1 MCILPGKDVMD
12 TKQIEYILK
21 IAEEN
26 NITKAADKLYITQ
39 SALNQQ
45 LLKLE
50 KELGTPLFHRSR
62 TNWRPTEAGKVYL
75 RNARQILRLKK
86 DTYNQINDIAATKRG
101 RLSIGFTPGRGINMF
116 TSIYPAFRQTYPD
129 IVVEPVEKNV
139 YELQQMIEDDNL
151 DIAFLTL
158 RQEDHTN
165 DEYILLVEEEILL
178 AIPAGHPLGA
188 HAAPKG
194 EPLAVMDIKNLRYE
208 PFVLLEK
215 DSTMRALAN
224 DIFKRAGFAPNILFE
239 THNNNTIIY
248 MVQTNLCCG
257 LVPSYYMRETNDI
270 AFFHMPD
277 HPSWHVAASYK
288 RNSYLSKPARLFIQ
302 MVKEHWNNNPFD
314 RPNRI
319 HLADIDLPVR

>member
-1 MCILPGKDVMD
+1 MD

-26 NITKAADKLYITQ
+26 NITRAADKLFITQ

-62 TNWRPTEAGKVYL
+62 INWWPTKAGEIYL
-75 RNARQILRLKK
+75 RNAREILRLKK
-86 DTYNQINDIAATKRG
+86 DTYNQISDIADTRRG

-116 TSIYPAFRQTYPD
+116 TSIYPAFHQKYPD
-129 IVVEPVEKNV
+129 IIVEPVEKSV
-139 YELQQMIEDDNL
+139 HELQQMIRDDSL

-165 DEYILLVEEEILL
+165 DEYIILVKEEILL

-188 HAAPKG
+188 LAAPLG
-194 EPLAVMDIKNLRYE
+194 EPFSLMDIQRLQYE
-208 PFVLLEK
+208 PFVLMDK
-215 DSTMRALAN
+215 NSTMRTLAN
-224 DIFKRAGFAPNILFE
+224 DIFKQAGFSPNILFE
-239 THNNNTIIY
+239 TRNNNTIIY

-257 LVPSYYMRETNDI
+257 LVPSYY
-270 AFFHMPD
+270 AQK
-277 HPSWHVAASYK
+277 SA
-288 RNSYLSKPARLFIQ
+288 
-302 MVKEHWNNNPFD
+302 
-314 RPNRI
+314 
-319 HLADIDLPVR
+319 

>member
-1 MCILPGKDVMD
+1 MD

-26 NITKAADKLYITQ
+26 NITRAADKLFLTQ

-50 KELGTPLFHRSR
+50 KELGTPLFYRSR
-62 TNWRPTEAGKVYL
+62 TNWRPTEAGEVYL
-75 RNARQILRLKK
+75 RNAREILRLKK
-86 DTYNQINDIAATKRG
+86 DTYNQISDIAATRRG

-116 TSIYPAFRQTYPD
+116 TSIYPLFRQKYPD
-129 IVVEPVEKNV
+129 IFVEPVEKSV
-139 YELQQMIEDDNL
+139 RELQKMIADDHL

-165 DEYILLVEEEILL
+165 DNYIILVKEEILL

-188 HAAPKG
+188 CAAPPGK
-194 EPLAVMDIKNLRYE
+194 PLAVMDIRQLQYE

-224 DIFKRAGFAPNILFE
+224 DIFERAGFTPNLLFE

-257 LVPSYYMRETNDI
+257 LVPSYYMRRTNHDI
-270 AFFHMPD
+270 AFFRMPD

-288 RNSYLSKPARLFIQ
+288 RNSYLSKPARLFIE
-302 MVKEHWNNNPFD
+302 MVKEHWNSNPFD
-314 RPNRI
+314 HPNRV
-319 HLADIDLPVR
+319 HLTDIDLPGE

>member
-1 MCILPGKDVMD
+1 MD

-26 NITKAADKLYITQ
+26 NITRAADKLFITQ

-62 TNWRPTEAGKVYL
+62 VNWRPTKAGEIYL
-75 RNARQILRLKK
+75 HNAREILRLKK
-86 DTYNQINDIAATKRG
+86 DTYNQISDIADTRRG

-116 TSIYPAFRQTYPD
+116 TSIYPVFHQKYPD
-129 IVVEPVEKNV
+129 IIVEPVEKSV
-139 YELQQMIEDDNL
+139 HELQQMISDDSL

-165 DEYILLVEEEILL
+165 DEYIILVKEEILL

-188 HAAPKG
+188 LAAPPG
-194 EPLAVMDIKNLRYE
+194 EPFSLMDIRQLQYE
-208 PFVLLEK
+208 PFVLMDK
-215 DSTMRALAN
+215 NSTMRTLAN
-224 DIFKRAGFAPNILFE
+224 NIFKQAGFSPNILFE
-239 THNNNTIIY
+239 TRNNNTIIY

-257 LVPSYYMRETNDI
+257 LVPSYYAQNLPDNI
-270 AFFHMPD
+270 AFFRLPA
-277 HPSWHVAASYK
+277 HPAWHVAASYK
-288 RNSYLSKPARLFIQ
+288 RNAYLSKPARLFIS
-302 MVKEHWNNNPFD
+302 MVKEHWATNPLD
-314 RPNRI
+314 RPGP
-319 HLADIDLPVR
+319 LTPDKTGSSTALSGS

>member
-116 TSIYPAFRQTYPD
+116 TSIYPVFRQKYPD

-139 YELQQMIEDDNL
+139 HELQKMIEDDNL

-165 DEYILLVEEEILL
+165 DEYNLLVEEEILL

-277 HPSWHVAASYK
+277 HPRWHVAASYK